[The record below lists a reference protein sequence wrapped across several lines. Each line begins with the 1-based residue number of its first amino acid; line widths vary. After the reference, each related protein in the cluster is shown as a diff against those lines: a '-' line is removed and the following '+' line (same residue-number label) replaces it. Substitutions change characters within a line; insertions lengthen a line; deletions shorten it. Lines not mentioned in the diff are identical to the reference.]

1 MPKIIDH
8 DQRRREIVAVAK
20 KLIIQGGFEA
30 ATMRSIVAEAGFAN
44 GALKRYFPNKDS
56 IVAATFQ
63 SVLAEMNERID
74 DSDPSLDP
82 KEALRRDIEV
92 TLPLDT
98 YRIASAR
105 VLLALWEHSVAN
117 EELATLYREH
127 LHEWRRRLAVR
138 ITEARGKGE
147 PCDAPA
153 VTELAGEVIGMSI
166 GANVTSLMFPDGAL
180 IPEHRAYVDRLM
192 RNIAD
197 CTD

>member
-44 GALKRYFPNKDS
+44 GALKRYFPSKDS

-63 SVLAEMNERID
+63 SVLAEMNERIGE
-74 DSDPSLDP
+74 SDPSLDP
-82 KEALRRDIEV
+82 KAALRHDIEA
-92 TLPLDT
+92 TLPLDQ
-98 YRIASAR
+98 YRIDGAR

-117 EELATLYREH
+117 EELASLYRDH
-127 LHEWRRRLAVR
+127 LREWRRLLAAR
-138 ITEARGKGE
+138 IAAARGKDE
-147 PCDAPA
+147 SPDAAA
-153 VTELAGEVIGMSI
+153 VTDLAGEVIGMTI

-180 IPEHRAYVDRLM
+180 VPEYRAYVDRLM

-197 CTD
+197 

>member
-30 ATMRSIVAEAGFAN
+30 ATMRSIVTEAGFAN
-44 GALKRYFPNKDS
+44 GALKRYFPSKDS

-63 SVLAEMNERID
+63 SVLAEMNERTGEH
-74 DSDPSLDP
+74 DPSLDP
-82 KEALRRDIEV
+82 KEALRHDIEA

-98 YRIASAR
+98 YRIDSAR

-117 EELATLYREH
+117 EDLASLYRDH
-127 LHEWRRRLAVR
+127 LREWRRRLAER
-138 ITEARGKGE
+138 IAEARGKGE
-147 PCDAPA
+147 PADASA
-153 VTELAGEVIGMSI
+153 VTTLAGEVIGMSI
-166 GANVTSLMFPDGAL
+166 GANVTCVMFPDGAL

-192 RNIAD
+192 TNIVG
-197 CTD
+197 

>member
-30 ATMRSIVAEAGFAN
+30 ATMRSIVAAAGFAN
-44 GALKRYFPNKDS
+44 GALKRYFPSKDS

-63 SVLAEMNERID
+63 SVLAEMNEQMGAD
-74 DSDPSLDP
+74 GPSPDPR
-82 KEALRRDIEV
+82 EALRHDLEA
-92 TLPLDT
+92 TLPLDQ
-98 YRIASAR
+98 YRIDSAR

-127 LHEWRRRLAVR
+127 LHDWRRRLAER
-138 ITEARGKGE
+138 LAAARGKGE
-147 PCDAPA
+147 SADAPA
-153 VTELAGEVIGMSI
+153 VTELAGEIISVSI

-180 IPEHRAYVDRLM
+180 IPEYRAYVDRVM
-192 RNIAD
+192 RNLD
-197 CTD
+197 D

>member
-44 GALKRYFPNKDS
+44 GALKRYFPSKDS

-63 SVLAEMNERID
+63 SVLAEMSEQIGPSEPD
-74 DSDPSLDP
+74 GDPR
-82 KEALRRDIEV
+82 EALRHDIEA
-92 TLPLDT
+92 TLPLDR
-98 YRIASAR
+98 YRIDSAR

-117 EELATLYREH
+117 EELASLYREH
-127 LHEWRRRLAVR
+127 LHVWRRRLAER
-138 ITEARGKGE
+138 IAAARGKGE
-147 PCDAPA
+147 TPDTPA
-153 VTELAGEVIGMSI
+153 VSELAGEVIGVSI

-180 IPEHRAYVDRLM
+180 IPEYRAYVDRLM
-192 RNIAD
+192 RNLD
-197 CTD
+197 N

>member
-44 GALKRYFPNKDS
+44 GALKRYFPSKDS

-63 SVLAEMNERID
+63 SVLAEMNERIGE
-74 DSDPSLDP
+74 SDPSPDP
-82 KEALRRDIEV
+82 KAALRHDVEA
-92 TLPLDT
+92 TLPLDR
-98 YRIASAR
+98 YRIDSAR

-127 LHEWRRRLAVR
+127 LREWRRRLAAR
-138 ITEARGKGE
+138 IAQARGKGE
-147 PCDAPA
+147 PADAPA
-153 VTELAGEVIGMSI
+153 VTDLAGEVITTTI

-180 IPEHRAYVDRLM
+180 IPEYRSYVDRLM

-197 CTD
+197 

>member
-44 GALKRYFPNKDS
+44 GALKRYFPSKDS

-74 DSDPSLDP
+74 EGDPALDP
-82 KEALRRDIEV
+82 REALRHDIEV
-92 TLPLDT
+92 TLPLDK
-98 YRIASAR
+98 YRIDSAR
-105 VLLALWEHSVAN
+105 VLLSLWEHSVAN

-127 LHEWRRRLAVR
+127 LQEWRRRLAAR
-138 ITEARGKGE
+138 IAAARGRGE
-147 PCDAPA
+147 PADAPA
-153 VTELAGEVIGMSI
+153 VVELAGEVISMSI
-166 GANVTSLMFPDGAL
+166 GANVTSLMFPSGAL
-180 IPEHRAYVDRLM
+180 IPEHRAHVDRLM
-192 RNIAD
+192 RNI
-197 CTD
+197 TD

>member
-44 GALKRYFPNKDS
+44 GALKRYFPSKDS

-63 SVLAEMNERID
+63 SVLAEMNERILEA
-74 DSDPSLDP
+74 DPSLDP
-82 KEALRRDIEV
+82 QEALRRDIEV
-92 TLPLDT
+92 TLPLDK
-98 YRIASAR
+98 YRIDSAR
-105 VLLALWEHSVAN
+105 VLLALWEHSMAN
-117 EELATLYREH
+117 EELAAVYREH
-127 LHEWRRRLAVR
+127 LREWRRRLAVR
-138 ITEARGKGE
+138 IAAARGRDE
-147 PCDAPA
+147 PCDAPT
-153 VTELAGEVIGMSI
+153 VLELAGEVIGMSI

-192 RNIAD
+192 RNIID
-197 CTD
+197 

>member
-8 DQRRREIVAVAK
+8 DQRRRDIVAVAK

-63 SVLAEMNERID
+63 SVLAEMNEQMVAG
-74 DSDPSLDP
+74 DPSPDP
-82 KEALRRDIEV
+82 REALRHDIEA
-92 TLPLDT
+92 TLPLDR
-98 YRIASAR
+98 YRIDSAR
-105 VLLALWEHSVAN
+105 VLLALWEHSVTN
-117 EELATLYREH
+117 EELASLYREH
-127 LHEWRRRLAVR
+127 LHDWRRRLAER
-138 ITEARGKGE
+138 IAAARGKGE
-147 PCDAPA
+147 PADAPA
-153 VTELAGEVIGMSI
+153 VTELAGEVIGVSI

-180 IPEHRAYVDRLM
+180 IPEHQAYVDRLM

-197 CTD
+197 